1 MIAGLFKGTP
11 WEVARR
17 CVRALLWGL
26 LLALILVLVWPH
38 IGGGRQ
44 VTKLKAEAA
53 AAGEAAK
60 QAQAHAD
67 SADAG
72 ATNATETRKKVDAAV
87 EKTRT
92 ETKASVERIK
102 NHAPAVAEPVP
113 VAPVDADLMR
123 ELEAGNRAY
132 RAAADRLLGT
142 GAR

>member
-1 MIAGLFKGTP
+1 MIAGFFKGTP

-17 CVRALLWGL
+17 CVKALIWGL

-44 VTKLKAEAA
+44 VTKLKAKAA

-60 QAQAHAD
+60 QAQANAD
-67 SADAG
+67 SADVG
-72 ATNATETRKKVDAAV
+72 ASNATETRKKVDAAV

-113 VAPVDADLMR
+113 VAPVDAGILR
-123 ELEAGNRAY
+123 ELGEGDRAY
-132 RAAADRLLGT
+132 RAAADRLFRT